1 MLQREALLVLCI
13 GVAADLKNHLESIEN
28 ELHVVKILG
37 LKILKISKWLFVNKQ
52 RVSLANKLI

>member
-28 ELHVVKILG
+28 ELHVVKILI
-37 LKILKISKWLFVNKQ
+37 LKILKISKWLLVNKPI
-52 RVSLANKLI
+52 N